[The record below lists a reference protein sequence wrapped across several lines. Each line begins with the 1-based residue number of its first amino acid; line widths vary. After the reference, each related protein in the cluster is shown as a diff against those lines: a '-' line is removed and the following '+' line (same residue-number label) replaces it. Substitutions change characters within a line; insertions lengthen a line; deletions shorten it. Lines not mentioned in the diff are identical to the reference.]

1 MRVFD
6 RVSRRPG
13 TPVVFCVDIE
23 PDPRVIDRADP
34 DSFAGFERLIGRLP
48 QLRERLSE
56 ASGKPAAFTWFLR
69 MDPQVAETWG
79 SPTWPAETYG
89 AVFSELTERGDELG
103 LHTHTWRRDTQED
116 EWFADYKDP
125 IWADHCLRMGLD
137 AFETAF
143 GRRCTAHRGGDHY
156 LNGAMLPTLEA
167 HGVKVELTV
176 EPGVPPVGALEGEA
190 ARGLCPDYRGVPSR
204 PYRSSARTFPA
215 PDPTAHSDP
224 LFVPLA
230 SSPRVRPPFG
240 RFPLYLN
247 HKRFQH
253 RIALELLRK
262 LPIVA
267 LAVRSSSALSSEAW
281 TMITERLTD
290 IARYPQMEFTTAS
303 EAVDRYERGTT
314 RETRFALKRRTP

>member
-6 RVSRRPG
+6 RVSRRPA

-23 PDPRVIDRADP
+23 PDPRVFDAADP
-34 DSFAGFERLIGRLP
+34 DSFAGFERLMGRLP

-69 MDPQVAETWG
+69 MDPQVAEAWG

-89 AVFSELTERGDELG
+89 AVFAELTERGDELG
-103 LHTHTWRRDTQED
+103 LHTHTWRRDTRAD
-116 EWFADYKDP
+116 EWFADYQDP
-125 IWADHCLRMGLD
+125 IWAEHCLGMGLD

-143 GRRCTAHRGGDHY
+143 GRRCTAHRGGDRF
-156 LNGAMLPTLEA
+156 LNGAMLSDLEE
-167 HGVKVELTV
+167 HGVKVDLTV
-176 EPGVPPVGALEGEA
+176 EPGLPPTGALEGEA

-204 PYRSSARTFPA
+204 PYRSSSDTFPA
-215 PDPTAHSDP
+215 PDPTTRSN
-224 LFVPLA
+224 LLLVPLV
-230 SSPRVRPPFG
+230 SSPRMRPPFG

-247 HKRFQH
+247 HKRFQE
-253 RIALELLRK
+253 RLALELLRK
-262 LPIVA
+262 LPVVA
-267 LAVRSSSALSSEAW
+267 LVVRSSSGLSSEAW

-303 EAVDRYERGTT
+303 EAADRYEGRTT
-314 RETRFALKRRTP
+314 RETRVALQR